1 MSWIL
6 RLHGK
11 HSFLWISRKDCILE
25 SRGWSHS
32 IQSEIP
38 HKECLG
44 THWREPQV
52 TRAAWVS
59 GRFLKILVFSLFF
72 VNISKSPSPR
82 DKRTVSLASSSN
94 STQENII
101 HQQNVSDFF
110 YRSDWDSN
118 QGSEKKSDAKIK
130 PLGFIVSSPKW
141 RMACL
146 VRLVDGRAGGRWFKS
161 RSSQA
166 MLIGECSGGLRR
178 LALAV
183 RIFQV
188 WIGRVMIFFLNGLNF
203 PPLFR
208 DIFYFNYYT
217 HHTLLH
223 TSHTVTHNLK
233 FNMLVL
239 SCLFGIGWQNVG
251 WPPATMWVSHLAPG
265 AK

>member
-1 MSWIL
+1 MDGLIQFRVKFHTKNVWAHTGERGICKFHL
-6 RLHGK
+6 WKWAEFWDLHGK
-11 HSFLWISRKDCILE
+11 HCFLWISRKDCILE

-32 IQSEIP
+32 IQREIP

-59 GRFLKILVFSLFF
+59 GRFLKILFFSLFF

-146 VRLVDGRAGGRWFKS
+146 VRLVDGEQGVAGS
-161 RSSQA
+161 NPD
-166 MLIGECSGGLRR
+166 
-178 LALAV
+178 
-183 RIFQV
+183 QV
-188 WIGRVMIFFLNGLNF
+188 KPCW
-203 PPLFR
+203 
-208 DIFYFNYYT
+208 
-217 HHTLLH
+217 
-223 TSHTVTHNLK
+223 
-233 FNMLVL
+233 
-239 SCLFGIGWQNVG
+239 
-251 WPPATMWVSHLAPG
+251 
-265 AK
+265 